1 MTGAYTLVD
10 TGKNPKKVTLIL
22 TLILTLTLT
31 LILILILTLRRSQS

>member
-22 TLILTLTLT
+22 TLILTLTL
-31 LILILILTLRRSQS
+31 ILILILTLRRSQS